1 MSLETL
7 ALWGVF
13 TAFIG
18 VLLAVDL
25 LLVSRNQQ
33 VMAVRSAL
41 LWSAG
46 WISMALLFNAGVFVF
61 LGQDKGFEFLT
72 GYVIEK
78 SLGVDNLFVFLVIFG
93 YFAMPREIQPK
104 ALTWGIM
111 GALVMRFFFIV
122 LGAAL
127 LDAFHWLVF
136 IFGGILIVTAFR
148 LAFAGE
154 TEVHPDKNLLIRL
167 LRRLM
172 PVSPSFSGTRWF
184 VSIDGRR
191 AATPFFVCLLVLA
204 STDLVFAVDSI
215 PAIFA
220 ITRDPFIVYTS
231 NAFVIL
237 GMRALFFALVGV
249 MQYFVYL
256 RQGLVAI
263 LLFVGTKMLIS
274 EWYKVPVPVSL
285 GVVLGILTLAVLA
298 SLLFRK
304 EAEEGEVEP
313 IAHTPGEGP
322 AELNGVRPHNTA
334 QEVGSSRDRS

>member
-13 TAFIG
+13 TAFVG

-25 LLVSRNQQ
+25 LLISRKQEI
-33 VMAVRSAL
+33 MSVRSAL
-41 LWSAG
+41 QWSAL
-46 WISMALLFNAGVFVF
+46 WISMALLFNAGVFIF

-111 GALVMRFFFIV
+111 GALIMRFFFIV
-122 LGAAL
+122 AGAAL
-127 LDAFHWLVF
+127 LDTFHWLVF

-148 LAFAGE
+148 LAFEGDSE
-154 TEVHPDKNLLIRL
+154 IHPDRNVLIRL
-167 LRRLM
+167 LRRVM
-172 PVSPSFSGTRWF
+172 PVSPSFSGTRFF
-184 VSIDGRR
+184 VKVDGRR

-231 NAFVIL
+231 NAFAIL

-249 MQYFVYL
+249 MQYFVFL

-263 LLFVGTKMLIS
+263 LLFVGSKMLIS
-274 EWYKVPVPVSL
+274 EWYHVPVPVSL
-285 GVVLGILTLAVLA
+285 GVVMGILLLAVLA
-298 SLLFRK
+298 SLMVRNK
-304 EAEEGEVEP
+304 VEEGEIEATPLVE
-313 IAHTPGEGP
+313 
-322 AELNGVRPHNTA
+322 AEDSAEHDGVRPEKAA
-334 QEVGSSRDRS
+334 QEVGSSRHSS

>member
-1 MSLETL
+1 
-7 ALWGVF
+7 
-13 TAFIG
+13 
-18 VLLAVDL
+18 
-25 LLVSRNQQ
+25 
-33 VMAVRSAL
+33 
-41 LWSAG
+41 
-46 WISMALLFNAGVFVF
+46 
-61 LGQDKGFEFLT
+61 
-72 GYVIEK
+72 
-78 SLGVDNLFVFLVIFG
+78 
-93 YFAMPREIQPK
+93 MPREIQPK

-127 LDAFHWLVF
+127 LDTFHWLVF

-231 NAFVIL
+231 NAFAIL
-237 GMRALFFALVGV
+237 GMRVLYFLLAGAMHRFVFLKHGLAIVLVFVGV
-249 MQYFVYL
+249 KMMTEEVYHMP
-256 RQGLVAI
+256 I
-263 LLFVGTKMLIS
+263 T
-274 EWYKVPVPVSL
+274 VSL
-285 GVVLGILTLAVLA
+285 GVIAAVLVGAIAA
-298 SLLFRK
+298 SLIATRN
-304 EAEEGEVEP
+304 AEPEP
-313 IAHTPGEGP
+313 IGT
-322 AELNGVRPHNTA
+322 
-334 QEVGSSRDRS
+334 VGHAD